1 MTQIISKMKS
11 IHWNTV
17 MIILMAA
24 LVAVGTE
31 SCNKNTGKMTRKER
45 KAQIEMYKKQL
56 TEIANGTSKLTLEDQ
71 EKVISEAISKNF
83 DDPELN
89 NLLIQAQQKV
99 KSVNA
104 EKQKKEQQQIATA
117 RAKLY
122 DLLVNKEGL
131 SADELEQ
138 ELNKIKAMEVS
149 DSEIAELM
157 GRLEKKIADM
167 RETLSG
173 GSITSQLEKTFQAVV
188 DNAKSGNLNQANT
201 LIQSTISKFF
211 ASEDTPVLII
221 ISKEGSI
228 VDYDK
233 PTTIKNYLNLC
244 KDQKANRNAVDSYQL
259 DGSGKI
265 KELDLIKK

>member
-56 TEIANGTSKLTLEDQ
+56 SEIANGTSKLTLEDQ

-89 NLLIQAQQKV
+89 NLIIQAQQKV
-99 KSVNA
+99 KALNA

-138 ELNKIKAMEVS
+138 ELNKIKAMDVS
-149 DSEIAELM
+149 DSEIAGVPCPL
-157 GRLEKKIADM
+157 
-167 RETLSG
+167 
-173 GSITSQLEKTFQAVV
+173 
-188 DNAKSGNLNQANT
+188 
-201 LIQSTISKFF
+201 
-211 ASEDTPVLII
+211 
-221 ISKEGSI
+221 
-228 VDYDK
+228 
-233 PTTIKNYLNLC
+233 
-244 KDQKANRNAVDSYQL
+244 
-259 DGSGKI
+259 
-265 KELDLIKK
+265 